1 MDNIQIASTLETI
14 GHLLDILGENSFKVR
29 AYENAARAIEG
40 LEVGAAAMAREGKL
54 KGIPGVGD
62 GIAKKVDEL
71 VQTGRMTYLE
81 ELKSKIPIGLL
92 DILRIPSVGPKKVR
106 ALWQELGVT
115 SLATLEKACTDHR
128 VRMLKGFGEKTEYKI
143 LEGIKFVAVNAG
155 RFRLDQVIPVA
166 RTLLT
171 YVRSAPMVARTE
183 VCGSIRRWKETIRDA
198 DILASSDAPEQVIA
212 HFLKADGIKTV
223 LGQGPT
229 KCSVVLNSGLQVDL
243 RVVKDDEF
251 APALAYFTGSKEHN
265 VLLRARAQRIGLSVN
280 EYGVLAGDIRQK
292 VASEE
297 ELYAM
302 LGLAFVPP
310 ELREGRDEIDLAE
323 KGALPTLVRREDV
336 IGVLHVHSNWSDGTA
351 DIGEM
356 AEKARKQ
363 GLKYMGLSDHSKAG
377 QAYNNGM
384 TEKRLAQQME
394 EVARLNQG
402 WTDFRILM
410 GLECD
415 ILPDG
420 TLDMDAELLSK
431 LDFLI
436 GSIHSRFDMPEPEMT
451 DRICKALGNNNLD
464 MLGHP
469 TGRHLLS
476 RDAYKVDLERVI
488 QTAARHRKMIELN
501 ANPSRLDLD
510 AAHVRRARE
519 LGVMVSINPDAHSVQ
534 GMDDLEYGVATA
546 RRAGCS
552 AKDVLNSRPMDEA
565 LKLLN
570 RG

>member
-1 MDNIQIASTLETI
+1 VDNIQIASTLETI